1 VKTKAT
7 ALWCAPLALGLALG
21 LAATAAK
28 ASNPA
33 NDELTRI
40 RDAREIVLAHRD
52 ASIPFSYLDDRR
64 QPIGYS
70 MDLCMKLVDA
80 VRRELKLPTL
90 AVRHLAVT
98 SATRIPAIAEGRAS
112 LECGSTTNNAER
124 RRRVDY
130 TIAHFISAARFAVRT
145 RSGIQS
151 LEDLTGK
158 TVVST
163 RGTTNIKTLQAVS
176 EERLLKMKII
186 EADDHAA
193 AFAMVAAGKADAF
206 AMDDVLLYGLRA
218 NAAQPQDYAVIGKPM
233 TIEPYAVM
241 LPKGQPAFKKVIDD
255 EMRRLIFTGELQQL
269 YQKWFMSPIPPR
281 GINLELPMSFML
293 KESFK
298 FPSDKVGDLAN

>member
-1 VKTKAT
+1 MTKAT
-7 ALWCAPLALGLALG
+7 ALWCATLALG
-21 LAATAAK
+21 LAATAAQ
-28 ASNPA
+28 AANPA
-33 NDELTRI
+33 TDELARI

-52 ASIPFSYLDDRR
+52 ASIPFSYLDDRK

-193 AFAMVAAGKADAF
+193 AFALVAAGKADAF

-218 NAAQPQDYAVIGKPM
+218 NAAQPQDFSVIGKPM

>member
-1 VKTKAT
+1 MRKAN

-21 LAATAAK
+21 LATTAAH
-28 ASNPA
+28 AT
-33 NDELTRI
+33 DELTRI

-52 ASIPFSYLDDRR
+52 ASIPFSYLDDRK

-98 SATRIPAIAEGRAS
+98 SATRIPAIVEGRAS

-145 RSGIQS
+145 RSGIQT

-163 RGTTNIKTLQAVS
+163 RGTTNIKTLQAIS
-176 EERLLKMKII
+176 EERLLKMKIM

-193 AFAMVAAGKADAF
+193 AFALVAAGKADAF

>member
-1 VKTKAT
+1 MTKAT
-7 ALWCAPLALGLALG
+7 ALWCATLALG
-21 LAATAAK
+21 LAATAAH
-28 ASNPA
+28 AT
-33 NDELTRI
+33 DELTRI

-52 ASIPFSYLDDRR
+52 ASIPFSYLDDRK

-98 SATRIPAIAEGRAS
+98 SASRIPAIAEGRAS

-163 RGTTNIKTLQAVS
+163 RGTTNIKTLQAIS
-176 EERLLKMKII
+176 EERLLKMKIM

-193 AFAMVAAGKADAF
+193 AFALVATGKADAF

>member
-1 VKTKAT
+1 M
-7 ALWCAPLALGLALG
+7 ALGLALG
-21 LAATAAK
+21 LAATATQ

-33 NDELTRI
+33 TDELSRI

-52 ASIPFSYLDDRR
+52 ASIPFSYLDERR

-145 RSGIQS
+145 RSGIQT

-193 AFAMVAAGKADAF
+193 AFALVAAGRADAF

>member
-1 VKTKAT
+1 MTKAT
-7 ALWCAPLALGLALG
+7 ALWCATLALG
-21 LAATAAK
+21 LAATAAH
-28 ASNPA
+28 ATERTT
-33 NDELTRI
+33 DELARI

-70 MDLCMKLVDA
+70 MDVCMKLVDA
-80 VRRELKLPTL
+80 VRRELKLPAL

-98 SATRIPAIAEGRAS
+98 SASRIPAIAEGRAS

-145 RSGIQS
+145 RSGIQT

-158 TVVST
+158 AVVST

-176 EERLLKMKII
+176 EERLLKMKIM

-193 AFAMVAAGKADAF
+193 AFALVATGKADAF

-218 NAAQPQDYAVIGKPM
+218 NAAQPQDYSVIGKPM

>member
-1 VKTKAT
+1 MTKAT
-7 ALWCAPLALGLALG
+7 ALWCATLALG
-21 LAATAAK
+21 LAATAAH
-28 ASNPA
+28 A

-52 ASIPFSYLDDRR
+52 ASIPFSYLDDRK

-90 AVRHLAVT
+90 TVRHLAVT
-98 SATRIPAIAEGRAS
+98 SATRIPAITEGRAS

-145 RSGIQS
+145 RSGIQT

-163 RGTTNIKTLQAVS
+163 RGTTNIKTLQAIS
-176 EERLLKMKII
+176 EERLLKMKIM

-193 AFAMVAAGKADAF
+193 AFALVAAGKADAF

-218 NAAQPQDYAVIGKPM
+218 NAAQPQDFSVIGKPM